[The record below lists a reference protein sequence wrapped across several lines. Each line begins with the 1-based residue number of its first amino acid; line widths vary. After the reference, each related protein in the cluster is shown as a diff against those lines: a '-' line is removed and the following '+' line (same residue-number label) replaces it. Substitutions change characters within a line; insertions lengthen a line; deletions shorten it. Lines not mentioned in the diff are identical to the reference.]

1 MGYLFDKGRFGPY
14 LPYDFGWHSPPFV
27 FVEPCILPTPPVWWE
42 LPWGFLGT
50 KALPLFYPTPPCDFG
65 HYGGGGSAQLLA
77 EIADLKH
84 INIEL
89 RDDIADLTH
98 DIQVLTTAVHDLE
111 EQIDDLL
118 HPPPPPPPP
127 LEPDLPVIQLN
138 ATLDITATKGN
149 GTWINGSGIPATG
162 VIKQVDGHSENAE
175 MFTYRNGN
183 TIQPFGVDQDGVVIF
198 HGPDGPQ
205 VVDPAHGVSSANAA
219 RGAVAQGFS
228 FDTGAN
234 APGGMAQQAFLTA
247 GGQEFVYIDLDP
259 TSGVSNLALRA
270 EYDPI
275 HATGSSPV
283 VFVAADSLY
292 FPEGTILVNDNAGND
307 FVVQNF
313 TNLAFFNS
321 LIDHDPNVAG
331 VQGGPIAPAGTYDF
345 ETVMVNI
352 NGQVLSDVHSQL
364 ILA

>member
-1 MGYLFDKGRFGPY
+1 MGFLFDKGCLGPY
-14 LPYDFGWHSPPFV
+14 LPFDFGWHPPF
-27 FVEPCILPTPPVWWE
+27 FFEPCAVPAPPVWWE
-42 LPWGFLGT
+42 LPWWGYLGT
-50 KALPLFYPTPPCDFG
+50 KALPLFYPAPPCDFG
-65 HYGGGGSAQLLA
+65 YYGGRGSAQLLA
-77 EIADLKH
+77 EIADLKN
-84 INIEL
+84 ITIEL

-98 DIQVLTTAVHDLE
+98 DIQVLTTEVHDLR
-111 EQIDDLL
+111 EQVDDLL
-118 HPPPPPPPP
+118 HPTPPPPPPP
-127 LEPDLPVIQLN
+127 EPHLPITQIN

-149 GTWINGSGIPATG
+149 GTWIVGSGIPDTG
-162 VIKQVDGHSENAE
+162 VIKQVDVHAENAQ
-175 MFTYRNGN
+175 MFTYRTGN
-183 TIQPFGVDQDGVVIF
+183 TMQPFGVDQNGVVIF

-259 TSGVSNLALRA
+259 TAGVSNLALRA
-270 EYDPI
+270 EFDPI

-292 FPEGTILVNDNAGND
+292 FPEGTRIITDNGGND

-313 TNLAFFNS
+313 TNLAFFNG
-321 LIDHDPNVAG
+321 LIDHDANTAG
-331 VQGGPIAPAGTYDF
+331 VQSGPIAPAGTYDF
-345 ETVMVNI
+345 QTVMVNI

-364 ILA
+364 ILV